1 MNKIP
6 FLLNLICA
14 CNQLDD
20 SDENVLKLCLCSPLL
35 DVGCYGDDCCVM
47 MCCQVCTEEELE
59 ALNRGSKKSEKLRES
74 LMRGSAVPKFS
85 PQDAEATK
93 KATEHKN
100 KLINYDKNR

>member
-47 MCCQVCTEEELE
+47 MCC
-59 ALNRGSKKSEKLRES
+59 
-74 LMRGSAVPKFS
+74 
-85 PQDAEATK
+85 
-93 KATEHKN
+93 
-100 KLINYDKNR
+100 